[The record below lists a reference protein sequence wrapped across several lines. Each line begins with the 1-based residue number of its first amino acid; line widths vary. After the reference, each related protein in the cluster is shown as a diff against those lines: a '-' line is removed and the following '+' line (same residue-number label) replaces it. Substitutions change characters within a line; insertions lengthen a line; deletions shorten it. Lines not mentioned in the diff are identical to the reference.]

1 MNVGTLTIEI
11 AAGVARLQADMND
24 AKRVVTT
31 ATKETEAAVGFL
43 KTACPLL
50 CAYWFCEGEPH
61 SAAELIFRAPAGD
74 QAGRLSLRLPRS
86 VVDSFWVR

>member
-1 MNVGTLTIEI
+1 MFCAARDQPVNVGTLTIEI

-43 KTACPLL
+43 KTALGV
-50 CAYWFCEGEPH
+50 AEED
-61 SAAELIFRAPAGD
+61 AAAAQATGLIEMVSV
-74 QAGRLSLRLPRS
+74 GRGLAHLGAMRR
-86 VVDSFWVR
+86 

>member
-43 KTACPLL
+43 KTALGV
-50 CAYWFCEGEPH
+50 AEED
-61 SAAELIFRAPAGD
+61 AAAAQRPRVF
-74 QAGRLSLRLPRS
+74 RLPTQPPCQS
-86 VVDSFWVR
+86 IP